1 MSRELFR
8 LSNLIYD
15 TPHLV
20 TEEYLD
26 KVSEYLELR
35 NSGNELS
42 AVTDLVRKNKREVS
56 YFQDKALG
64 VVDISGAISDIPHYA
79 LCEGEG
85 VSHQSIREEVSALAE
100 QGAKVI
106 VLDMDTNG
114 GIAHMSMES
123 ARYIR
128 DVADEYG
135 IKLISY
141 VSSSSFSA
149 GYVYSAVAHEVI
161 ANPSSEVGSIGV
173 RVKLRNMNGALKNM
187 GIEDVYITAGEN
199 KVPFNSKGEFTDEF
213 LSEVKESVL
222 DLYDQ
227 FTDHVA
233 MYRGMTKEN
242 VIALGANSYSAKKGL
257 SNGLVDKIMTLE
269 EFKSYLEEITLGEEM
284 NNPVTNLFKSKTKG
298 TEMSKEDMTLLAE
311 LQTQVE
317 QFQLENVSL
326 STKTTKLEAD
336 LAEALASLAAVEKEK
351 AEAKQSQ
358 RVAVLS
364 AVVGDEQAKAKAE
377 SLASLSDEAFD
388 SVVDMLKGAKAA
400 SEQSELMTELGDE
413 GEAVVTE
420 EENLVAT
427 AQAKLLERR
436 KNLSKKG
443 AK

>member
-1 MSRELFR
+1 MSRELLR
-8 LSNLIYD
+8 LSGLIYD
-15 TPHLV
+15 TPHLI

-26 KVSEYLELR
+26 KISEYIELR
-35 NSGNELS
+35 NSGAEL
-42 AVTDLVRKNKREVS
+42 AVVDLVKDEPRQVQFFK
-56 YFQDKALG
+56 DKKLG
-64 VVDISGAISDIPHYA
+64 IIEFNGAITD
-79 LCEGEG
+79 
-85 VSHQSIREEVSALAE
+85 VSHFSLSGGESLSHQMVREQMKSLVDA
-100 QGAKVI
+100 GAKTV
-106 VLDMDTNG
+106 VMDMDTPG
-114 GIAHMSMES
+114 GIAHMAFES

-128 DVADEYG
+128 DLADDNG

-141 VSSSSFSA
+141 VSSQSFSA
-149 GYVYSAVAHEVI
+149 GMVYSAVAHEI
-161 ANPSSEVGSIGV
+161 ISNPSAEVGSIGV
-173 RVKLRNMNGALKNM
+173 RVKLRNTNGALKNM

-199 KVPFNSKGEFTDEF
+199 KVPFDSDGNFTEEYKK
-213 LSEVKESVL
+213 EVKESVL
-222 DLYDQ
+222 ELYEE

-233 MYRGMTKEN
+233 MYRGLSKED
-242 VIALGANSYSAKKGL
+242 VIKLGANSFSSKKAL
-257 SNGLVDKIMTLE
+257 ENGLVDKVMTLE
-269 EFKSYLEEITLGEEM
+269 DFKSYLEEITIGDKM
-284 NNPVTNLFKSKTKG
+284 ASPVTNLFKSKTKG
-298 TEMSKEDMTLLAE
+298 TEMSKEDMTLLVE

-326 STKTTKLEAD
+326 STKATKLEAD

-358 RVAVLS
+358 RIAVLS
-364 AVVGDEQAKAKAE
+364 DVVGDEKAKAKAE
-377 SLASLSDEAFD
+377 SLASLSDEAFE

-413 GEAVVTE
+413 GKAVVTE

>member
-1 MSRELFR
+1 MSRELLR
-8 LSNLIYD
+8 LSGLIYD
-15 TPHLV
+15 TPHLI

-26 KVSEYLELR
+26 KISEYIELR
-35 NSGNELS
+35 NSGAEL
-42 AVTDLVRKNKREVS
+42 AVVDLVNESPRQVQFFK
-56 YFQDKALG
+56 DKKLG
-64 VVDISGAISDIPHYA
+64 VIEFNGAITD
-79 LCEGEG
+79 
-85 VSHQSIREEVSALAE
+85 VSHYSLSGGESLSHQMVREQMKSLVDA
-100 QGAKVI
+100 GAKI
-106 VLDMDTNG
+106 VVMDMDTPG
-114 GIAHMSMES
+114 GIAHMAFES

-128 DVADEYG
+128 DLADDNG

-141 VSSSSFSA
+141 VSSRSFSA
-149 GYVYSAVAHEVI
+149 GMVYSAVAHEI
-161 ANPSSEVGSIGV
+161 ISNPSAEVGSIGV

-199 KVPFNSKGEFTDEF
+199 KVPFDSDGNFTEEYKK
-213 LSEVKESVL
+213 EVKDSVL
-222 DLYDQ
+222 ELYEE

-233 MYRGMTKEN
+233 MYRGLSKED
-242 VIALGANSYSAKKGL
+242 VIKFGANSFSSKKAL
-257 SNGLVDKIMTLE
+257 ENGLVDKVMTLE
-269 EFKSYLEEITLGEEM
+269 DFKSYLEEITIGDKM
-284 NNPVTNLFKSKTKG
+284 ASPVTNLFKSKTKG

-326 STKTTKLEAD
+326 STKATKLEAD
-336 LAEALASLAAVEKEK
+336 LAEVLASLAAVEKEK

-364 AVVGDEQAKAKAE
+364 AVVGEQAKAKAE